1 MKIPVAKVVSLACVL
16 ASVGGAAES
25 SAPSAPDST
34 KKTLPRIVLPS
45 DAPGSKT
52 KAAPG
57 AKTGADAKAGG
68 ETKGAVKAEKNE
80 EGKIDGL
87 VIPRGKGF
95 MGLQVV
101 NSVFKLS
108 FYDEKKKPVAPDVD
122 RAALRWDPRYKV
134 GEERT
139 VLLPAADGK
148 SLSSEKN
155 IRPPYNFKLFMTLI
169 KETDGQPPVNETF
182 TVDFRQ

>member
-1 MKIPVAKVVSLACVL
+1 MKIPVAKVASLACVL
-16 ASVGGAAES
+16 VSIGGAAES
-25 SAPSAPDST
+25 GTAKASDST

-45 DAPGSKT
+45 DAPSAKT
-52 KAAPG
+52 KAGPG
-57 AKTGADAKAGG
+57 AKGGSGADAKASGA
-68 ETKGAVKAEKNE
+68 TKTEKKEE
-80 EGKIDGL
+80 EGKIEGL

-101 NSVFKLS
+101 SSVFKLT

-122 RAALRWDPRYKV
+122 RAALRWDPRYKI

-139 VLLPAADGK
+139 VLLPGGDGK
-148 SLSSEKN
+148 SLTSEKN